1 MATLSVFNFMTLNGF
16 THDAQGG
23 IAWHRHGEEEGA
35 YAAEGANSASI
46 LVFGRRTYDMMASF
60 WPTPM
65 AAQMQPEVAKGMN
78 ASSKIVFSRT
88 MKNAA
93 WENTRLVASD
103 PAAELRRLKSEQPHP
118 LTILGSGSIVSL
130 AAEHGLIDDYKLMID
145 PVLLGAGST
154 LAAGISSALNLQ
166 LKDHRVFRS
175 GVVLLHYVPA
185 S

>member
-35 YAAEGANSASI
+35 YASEGANSASI
-46 LVFGRRTYDMMASF
+46 LLFGRKTYDMMASF

-78 ASSKIVFSRT
+78 ASSKIVFSRS
-88 MKNAA
+88 MKKAD
-93 WENTRLVASD
+93 WENTRLVSTD
-103 PAAELRRLKSEQPHP
+103 PAAEIKRLKREQEHP
-118 LTILGSGSIVSL
+118 LTILGSGSIVTL
-130 AAEHGLIDDYKLMID
+130 CAENGLIDDYKLMID
-145 PVLLGAGST
+145 PVLLGSGAT
-154 LAAGISSALNLQ
+154 LAAGITEKLDLE
-166 LKDHRVFRS
+166 LKEHRVFSS
-175 GVVLLHYVPA
+175 GVVLLRYRPK